1 MEYWPDKN
9 MMINNKN
16 DHKMAGVPQDIS
28 GNYYVAIARYGN
40 PVHYTKAF
48 VVRLDKIIRTL
59 YRI

>member
-1 MEYWPDKN
+1 